1 MGTASRRSPPAVH
14 RPLEPAAFRGGL
26 QDRPQTGQV
35 AGVCFRSGIG
45 TARILR
51 GAIPEGMDTDPGA
64 SRCGGSIRRA
74 GSRHPLRASRLF
86 FPIFRQRHRSAS
98 GAHAGLLPRERRRGQ
113 AAETGLSAA
122 IPAALQKL
130 PCTACAG
137 DAHGQRAEPDP
148 AVPHAVGRGQGH
160 RHGQSLVRGDDAR
173 RAGGAGAGPDG
184 QQPHPLV
191 ADAAHDHPDQHFAHL
206 GLFGQAHAS
215 SDRLLRFE
223 DGGRHHAAH
232 RRLRPHSVVPP
243 GLVAEHG
250 DGRRVVRHLRSRD
263 GRLRPDDSRH
273 LPAGQRSCW
282 AARSMSAGSCS
293 S

>member
-1 MGTASRRSPPAVH
+1 MGTASRPGKHAVH

-26 QDRPQTGQV
+26 QDRPQTRQV

-51 GAIPEGMDTDPGA
+51 GAIPEGMDTEPGTA
-64 SRCGGSIRRA
+64 EPPAA
-74 GSRHPLRASRLF
+74 GDLLARFCRFSCRLYQ
-86 FPIFRQRHRSAS
+86 RQRHRSAS
-98 GAHAGLLPRERRRGQ
+98 GAYAGLLPRERRRGQ

-130 PCTACAG
+130 PCTACTG

-191 ADAAHDHPDQHFAHL
+191 AHAPHDRAHQHLAYL
-206 GLFGQAHAS
+206 RLSGQAHAS
-215 SDRLLRFE
+215 SHRLLRLE
-223 DGGRHHAAH
+223 DGGRHHAKN
-232 RRLRPHSVVPP
+232 R
-243 GLVAEHG
+243 
-250 DGRRVVRHLRSRD
+250 
-263 GRLRPDDSRH
+263 
-273 LPAGQRSCW
+273 
-282 AARSMSAGSCS
+282 
-293 S
+293 